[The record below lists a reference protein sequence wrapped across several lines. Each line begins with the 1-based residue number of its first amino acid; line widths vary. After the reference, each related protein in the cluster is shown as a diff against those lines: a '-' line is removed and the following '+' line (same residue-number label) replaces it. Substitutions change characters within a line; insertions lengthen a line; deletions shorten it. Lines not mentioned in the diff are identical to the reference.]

1 MEKFDILIKFGFDI
15 YHYYKHNNYNIE
27 TTKKHFIP
35 IIRKELYT
43 LLELYL
49 KEFEDIHKNH
59 IQFKKYLDELK
70 INYITLKEKEFKK
83 ISIQDGIF
91 RYIPLIEINDIK
103 LIKYLHSLSN
113 KDTSLS
119 SIADLFTLLSGSLSC
134 FNNGLQ
140 MIGLNTAKP
149 ILRKIILNKKIDF
162 NECSICLETIPTEY
176 SKAKKMNGC
185 DKCCNIMC
193 DKCCKSFKDC
203 PVCHH
208 PYSIIG

>member
-1 MEKFDILIKFGFDI
+1 MSKFDIIIKFGFDI
-15 YHYYKHNNYNIE
+15 YQYYKHNNYNIE
-27 TTKKHFIP
+27 ATKKHFIP
-35 IIRKELYT
+35 IIKKELYT

-49 KEFEDIHKNH
+49 KQFEDIHKDH

-70 INYITLKEKEFKK
+70 INYIILKVKDFKN

-103 LIKYLHSLSN
+103 LINHLYSLSN
-113 KDTSLS
+113 KDPLS
-119 SIADLFTLLSGSLSC
+119 SISDLFSLFNASLSC

-149 ILRKIILNKKIDF
+149 MLRKILINKKIDF
-162 NECSICLETIPTEY
+162 NECSICLEILPTELGNV
-176 SKAKKMNGC
+176 KKMNGC
-185 DKCCNIMC
+185 DKCCNVMC

-203 PVCHH
+203 PVCRH
-208 PYSIIG
+208 PFSVIG